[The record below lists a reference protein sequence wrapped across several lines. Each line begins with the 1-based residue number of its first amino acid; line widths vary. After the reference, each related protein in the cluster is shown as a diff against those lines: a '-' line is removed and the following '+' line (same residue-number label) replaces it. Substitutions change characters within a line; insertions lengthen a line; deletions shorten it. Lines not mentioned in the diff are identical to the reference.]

1 MFQPFE
7 KFKREYIDRL
17 IKMNKIYIVSQS
29 YDKAFD
35 HFEDPKQN
43 ILFTD
48 YDQLGLAQIHYSA
61 VKNDKY
67 ASLINLTNPKHKL
80 KINEMLCDDSNYS
93 VYWAIVK
100 SADEIKKRMSL
111 KYTGN
116 IRRYI
121 QKNTTWRIGADET
134 VRPSLQVVYGE
145 LFIILKRGNQT
156 LRVKFD
162 EIEKS

>member
-7 KFKREYIDRL
+7 KFKQEYIDRL
-17 IKMNKIYIVSQS
+17 IRMNKIYIVSQS
-29 YDKAFD
+29 YDKAID

-48 YDQLGLAQIHYSA
+48 YDQLGAAQIHYSA
-61 VKNDKY
+61 IKNDKY
-67 ASLINLTNPKHKL
+67 AALINLSNPKHKL
-80 KINEMLCDDSNYS
+80 KVSEMLCDDSNYH

-100 SADEIKKRMSL
+100 SVDEIKKRLSL
-111 KYTGN
+111 KYTAN

-121 QKNTTWRIGADET
+121 QKNTTWRIGSDET

-156 LRVKFD
+156 LRIKFE
-162 EIEKS
+162 EIENA

>member
-7 KFKREYIDRL
+7 KFRREYIERL
-17 IKMNKIYIVSQS
+17 IRMNKIYLVSQS
-29 YDKAFD
+29 YDRAFD

-43 ILFTD
+43 ILFSD

-67 ASLINLTNPKHKL
+67 ASLIDLTNPKHKS
-80 KINEMLCDDSNYS
+80 KVSEMLCDDSNYR

-100 SADEIKKRMSL
+100 SIDEVKKRMNL
-111 KYTGN
+111 KYTDN

-121 QKNTTWRIGADET
+121 QKNTTWRIGSDE
-134 VRPSLQVVYGE
+134 VVKPSLQVVYGE

-162 EIEKS
+162 DIEKT